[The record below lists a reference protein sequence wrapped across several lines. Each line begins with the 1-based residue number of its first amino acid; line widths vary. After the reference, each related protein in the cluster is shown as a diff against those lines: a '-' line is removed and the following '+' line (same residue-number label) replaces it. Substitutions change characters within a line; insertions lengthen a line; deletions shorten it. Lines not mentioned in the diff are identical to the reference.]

1 MFAHLLDAVAISL
14 APGRLRFA
22 AVRRLRSLDRSHDS
36 PPLTARQALGVLLE
50 DAGEAA
56 RLASGLSGSA
66 ARLLDGALPRG
77 LRVVAF
83 GEPAYPRLL
92 AEIPD
97 PPPVLWIRGL
107 PDVLA
112 LPAVAVVGSRA
123 AGAEG
128 LRAARALGEDLAS
141 AGVVVVSGLARGVD
155 AAAHE
160 GALASGRTVAVL
172 GCGVDVVYPAEHD
185 ALAAR
190 VAETGA
196 SVAEFPPG
204 TSPRAHHFPLRNR
217 IISGLSLAT
226 VVVEAGEK
234 SGALITAEF
243 AVEQGRD
250 VFAVPGSIL
259 TPQSEGTN
267 RLIEQG
273 ARPLLKMSEI
283 LESLKLEQIPEKQAA
298 RKSNPLNPTEKNLLD
313 HLSQEPVHMD
323 ELCTLTGL
331 SIQDVS
337 ATLTMME
344 LKGLVSQV
352 GGMNY
357 VAMREIRATYKGNN

>member
-1 MFAHLLDAVAISL
+1 MEPKAYWVGFNLVKGIGAIRLKQILDFYGSLDVAWNSPSSGLLAAGLPKKVVENFNQVKNQVDLERIMENISTQKIRIMTWEDSDY
-14 APGRLRFA
+14 P
-22 AVRRLRSLDRSHDS
+22 RRLREIN
-36 PPLTARQALGVLLE
+36 QA
-50 DAGEAA
+50 
-56 RLASGLSGSA
+56 
-66 ARLLDGALPRG
+66 
-77 LRVVAF
+77 
-83 GEPAYPRLL
+83 
-92 AEIPD
+92 
-97 PPPVLWIRGL
+97 PPVLFIKGAINVEDDW
-107 PDVLA
+107 
-112 LPAVAVVGSRA
+112 AVAVVGTRRVTPYGRQVA
-123 AGAEG
+123 AEI
-128 LRAARALGEDLAS
+128 ARFLAQN
-141 AGVVVVSGLARGVD
+141 GVTVVSGLARGVD
-155 AAAHE
+155 AIAHQS
-160 GALASGRTVAVL
+160 ALQNGGRTIAVL
-172 GCGVDVVYPAEHD
+172 GSGVDVIYPPEHRKLGLEI
-185 ALAAR
+185 AQQ
-190 VAETGA
+190 GA
-196 SVAEFPPG
+196 IVSDYPVGTQPDGVNFPP
-204 TSPRAHHFPLRNR
+204 RNR

-298 RKSNPLNPTEKNLLD
+298 RKSNPLTPAEQKLLAK
-313 HLSQEPVHMD
+313 LTQEPVHVD
-323 ELCTLTGL
+323 ELCELTGL
-331 SIQDVS
+331 PIHDVS

-357 VAMREIRATYKGNN
+357 VAMRETKAFYRGN

>member
-226 VVVEAGEK
+226 VVVEAAER
-234 SGALITAEF
+234 SGALITART
-243 AVEQGRD
+243 ALDQGREVMAMPGLVAGGRNRGAHLLIRDGALLVESAAD
-250 VFAVPGSIL
+250 VLEALRLLPRADPPAAARPAVTAPDDEVLRVL
-259 TPQSEGTN
+259 TPGVAEEIDALAR
-267 RLIEQG
+267 RLPWPVPALLARLSALELDGWIERLPG
-273 ARPLLKMSEI
+273 GRI
-283 LESLKLEQIPEKQAA
+283 LRVA
-298 RKSNPLNPTEKNLLD
+298 RKW
-313 HLSQEPVHMD
+313 
-323 ELCTLTGL
+323 
-331 SIQDVS
+331 
-337 ATLTMME
+337 
-344 LKGLVSQV
+344 
-352 GGMNY
+352 
-357 VAMREIRATYKGNN
+357 